1 MDNRIIT
8 KYDLQSKNESILN
21 VNNIKYLKFLI
32 NKDDTYNMYVEDDL
46 FLQYLSMDDVYQI
59 KSFIKNGSE
68 HKDRHYTGY
77 RGYRYL
83 ELLINI
89 NGEKSKYI
97 YFKDRV
103 N

>member
-46 FLQYLSMDDVYQI
+46 FLQHLSMFEVYQI
-59 KSFIKNGSE
+59 KGFIRNGIEYHDS
-68 HKDRHYTGY
+68 RYTGY

-83 ELLINI
+83 EMLIQI

>member
-8 KYDLQSKNESILN
+8 KFDLQSKNESILN
-21 VNNIKYLKFLI
+21 VNNIKNLKFLK

-46 FLQYLSMDDVYQI
+46 FLQHLSMDDVYQI
-59 KSFIKNGSE
+59 KSFIRNGSQY
-68 HKDRHYTGY
+68 HDCHYTGY

-83 ELLINI
+83 ELLIQI

-97 YFKDRV
+97 YFTHRV
-103 N
+103 D